1 MSFYHVLPSNVAPNT
16 FPDNHASKFSIPLD
30 NPYNLPGQWEV
41 AMMNM
46 SYTGCVNTFYHDKLT
61 LTLKTDFKTRIL
73 KTQSPVRW
81 KVPRQKT
88 VGDMLIK
95 FAKLKDIFDVTIKED
110 TCHWKLKVD
119 HLFIVISHSLADIM
133 RLSQDVLMPDDGNVR
148 RSFKFNASDPMP
160 KDVSFTFV
168 PISYTHHSIEVKTE
182 NEEMS
187 IPQLMEKFNQTVPN
201 ASMTNTDGGIQIAVN
216 EGAVIL
222 SHPFA
227 HFVGYEQRGVSK
239 RLPVHTYLPDMQMN
253 MEKSWTVDVY
263 QWDKVEKHSDPLQV
277 EITLPPISFQRHRDA
292 ISYLNEH
299 VPQVKFSMDERKYVT
314 LTIAKKGLRIRLSDT
329 LRDILALDKN
339 EYVGPGIFK
348 ATGILSLTRRIRFL
362 YVYSNIT
369 DYVRIG
375 NTEAPLLAVIPFSV
389 SSSCDILKE
398 ESYKNPM
405 YIPARRSTMSQ
416 IDIAIHDDAG
426 ALVPFVA
433 EAVTSLRLHYRQI

>member
-16 FPDNHASKFSIPLD
+16 FPNNHASEFSIPLD
-30 NPYNLPGQWEV
+30 NPYNLAGQWEV
-41 AMMNM
+41 AMMNI

-61 LTLKTDFKTRIL
+61 LTLNTDFKTRIL

-81 KVPRQKT
+81 DVPQQKT
-88 VGDMLIK
+88 VGDMLIN
-95 FAKLKDIFDVTIKED
+95 FVKLKDIFDVSIEED

-119 HLFIVISHSLADIM
+119 HLFIVISHSLAAIM
-133 RLSQDVLMPDDGNVR
+133 RLDQNVLMPHDSV

-160 KDVSFTFV
+160 KNVSFTFV
-168 PISYTHHSIEVKTE
+168 PTSYTHHSIEIKAE

-187 IPQLMEKFNQTVPN
+187 ITQVMEKFNQTVPN
-201 ASMTNTDGGIQIAVN
+201 ASMTKTDRGIQIIVN
-216 EGAVIL
+216 EGVIVL

-227 HFVGYEQRGVSK
+227 HFVGYEQRGVSEK
-239 RLPVHTYLPDMQMN
+239 VSIGMYLPDLHMN
-253 MEKSWTVDVY
+253 MKKPWSVDVY
-263 QWDKVEKHSDPLQV
+263 QWDKVEKHSDPIQQEVSLQ
-277 EITLPPISFQRHRDA
+277 PISFQRHSDA
-292 ISYLNEH
+292 VAYLNEH
-299 VPQVKFSMDERKYVT
+299 VPQVKFSMDERKYIT
-314 LTIAKKGLRIRLSDT
+314 LTIAKPNVRIRLSDT

-339 EYVGPGIFK
+339 EYVGPGSFK

-375 NTEAPLLAVIPFSV
+375 NMEAPLLAVIPFSV

-405 YIPARRSTMSQ
+405 YIPVCRSTMSQ

-426 ALVPFVA
+426 ALVPFVT